1 MHDFTLSVN
10 ALQFKIV
17 GEKIHFNTLHWIV
30 IDKNFLYYCRLAI
43 IYS

>member
-17 GEKIHFNTLHWIV
+17 GEKIHYQYFTLDSYRQKLPV
-30 IDKNFLYYCRLAI
+30 LL
-43 IYS
+43 